1 MGRRAG
7 PRGAGEGDASD
18 ITGPF
23 HEHEIAGPLKA
34 LARGTARRGRIVQDT
49 AASPAARMSTINRG
63 EFWPRPAIS
72 GPGPRGLPDASSDEA
87 VTAERR
93 RIGLLAW
100 Q

>member
-34 LARGTARRGRIVQDT
+34 LTRGATRQGATSGYRRFSGR
-49 AASPAARMSTINRG
+49 A
-63 EFWPRPAIS
+63 
-72 GPGPRGLPDASSDEA
+72 DE
-87 VTAERR
+87 RH
-93 RIGLLAW
+93 
-100 Q
+100 